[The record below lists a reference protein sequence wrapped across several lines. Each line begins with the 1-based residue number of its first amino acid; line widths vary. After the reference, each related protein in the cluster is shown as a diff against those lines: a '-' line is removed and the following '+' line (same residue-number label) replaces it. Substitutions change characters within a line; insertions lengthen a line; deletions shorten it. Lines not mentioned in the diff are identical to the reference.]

1 MPYCLTS
8 DLWTGWYTSM
18 ILSVVTSWRCGRT
31 GPTGGTGQAVRGDIV
46 RWVLGTLPYL
56 YNISQPVTEISFQ
69 LQKYFQN
76 NMNNGSL
83 TQNDLSEYSF
93 YSMILDCSLPPQ
105 YLLFV
110 LNMIGKIE
118 PLKQTLFFWSRPT
131 SLGMILYL
139 SIEGFLS
146 RHCNFYVA
154 TTTSLKHGT
163 PPALWLSEMRGGCCW
178 SW

>member
-1 MPYCLTS
+1 
-8 DLWTGWYTSM
+8 
-18 ILSVVTSWRCGRT
+18 
-31 GPTGGTGQAVRGDIV
+31 
-46 RWVLGTLPYL
+46 
-56 YNISQPVTEISFQ
+56 
-69 LQKYFQN
+69 
-76 NMNNGSL
+76 MNNGSL
-83 TQNDLSEYSF
+83 TPNDLSEYSF

-118 PLKQTLFFWSRPT
+118 PWKQTLFFWSRPT

-154 TTTSLKHGT
+154 TSPTHGT
-163 PPALWLSEMRGGCCW
+163 PPALWLSELRGGCCW
-178 SW
+178 S